1 MDVKMNKVENSE
13 YKTQFGIYTQI
24 CFKEKL
30 RLPTK
35 GVKTSPP
42 NICLFQKEG
51 KFDMNK
57 LSELPNRNVR

>member
-1 MDVKMNKVENSE
+1 MDVKMNKVEKSE
-13 YKTQFGIYTQI
+13 SKTQFGIYTQI